1 MKLVDGNDPI
11 LKEPCEKFNFLKPQ
25 RNIVDLANE
34 LIQEMNDNNG
44 LGISAN
50 QIGIP
55 LQVFVMRTNPTV
67 VVVNPKIIEYSKET
81 VELEEGCLSYPGDL
95 IKVSRPIWII
105 ARFHGVDSVGQTQK
119 FEGMTAR
126 VFQHEYDHMIGK
138 TMFDHLSKLKRE
150 MYLKKKE
157 KRNKNATNNNG
168 LINAGGLL
176 PSMSLGQ
183 SKFS

>member
-1 MKLVDGNDPI
+1 MKLVSGDDPI
-11 LKEPCEKFNFLKPQ
+11 LKQPCEKFNFINPQ
-25 RNIVDLANE
+25 RDIIELANE
-34 LIQEMNDNNG
+34 LIQAMNDNNG

-67 VVVNPKIIEYSKET
+67 VVINPKIIEYSKET

-95 IKVSRPIWII
+95 VKVDRPTWIV
-105 ARFHGVDSVGQTQK
+105 ARFHGVNGKGETHK

-138 TMFDHLSKLKRE
+138 TMFDYLSKLKLD
-150 MYLKKKE
+150 MFLKKKQ
-157 KRNKNATNNNG
+157 KRIKNDSALNN
-168 LINAGGLL
+168 IR
-176 PSMSLGQ
+176 
-183 SKFS
+183 

>member
-1 MKLVDGNDPI
+1 MKLVDGNDPV
-11 LKEPCEKFNFLKPQ
+11 LKHPCEKFNFLNPQ
-25 RNIVDLANE
+25 RNIIELANE
-34 LIQEMNDNNG
+34 LIQAMNDNNG

-67 VVVNPKIIEYSKET
+67 VVINPKIIEFSEET

-95 IKVSRPIWII
+95 IKVTRPVWIV
-105 ARFHGVDSVGQTQK
+105 ARFHGVNGMGETHK

-126 VFQHEYDHMIGK
+126 VFQHEFDHMIGK
-138 TMFDHLSKLKRE
+138 TMFDHLSKLKLE

-157 KRNKNATNNNG
+157 KRNKNYGNNFG
-168 LINAGGLL
+168 SGGNLFPSISL
-176 PSMSLGQ
+176 PS
-183 SKFS
+183 KI

>member
-11 LKEPCEKFNFLKPQ
+11 LKQPCEKFNFINPQ

-34 LIQEMNDNNG
+34 LIQAMNDNNG

-67 VVVNPKIIEYSKET
+67 VVINPKIIEYSEET
-81 VELEEGCLSYPGDL
+81 VDMEEGCLSYPGEL
-95 IKVSRPIWII
+95 VKVRRPLWIV
-105 ARFHGVDSVGQTQK
+105 ARFHGVDSKGETHK

-138 TMFDHLSKLKRE
+138 TMFDHLSKLKME
-150 MYLKKKE
+150 MYLKKKQ
-157 KRNKNATNNNG
+157 KRNKNAINNNG
-168 LINAGGLL
+168 LIDAGGLL
-176 PSMSLGQ
+176 PSLSLGQ
-183 SKFS
+183 GK

>member
-1 MKLVDGNDPI
+1 MKLVSGNDSI
-11 LKEPCEKFNFLKPQ
+11 LKQECEKFNFLNPQ
-25 RNIVDLANE
+25 RDIVELANE
-34 LIQEMNDNNG
+34 LIQQMNDNNG

-55 LQVFVMRTNPTV
+55 LQVFVMRTSPTTV
-67 VVVNPKIIEYSKET
+67 VINPKIIEFSNET

-95 IKVSRPIWII
+95 IKVTRPVWII
-105 ARFHGVDSVGQTQK
+105 TRFHGINGKGETHK

-138 TMFDHLSKLKRE
+138 TMFDHLSKLKLE

-157 KRNKNATNNNG
+157 KRNKNA
-168 LINAGGLL
+168 INYRG
-176 PSMSLGQ
+176 
-183 SKFS
+183 

>member
-11 LKEPCEKFNFLKPQ
+11 LRQSCEKFNFINPQ

-34 LIQEMNDNNG
+34 LIKAMNDNNG

-67 VVVNPKIIEYSKET
+67 VVINPKIIEYSKET
-81 VELEEGCLSYPGDL
+81 IDLEEGCLSYPGDL
-95 IKVSRPIWII
+95 VKVTRPVWII
-105 ARFHGVDSVGQTQK
+105 ARFHGVNGKGETHK

-126 VFQHEYDHMIGK
+126 VFQHEFDHMIGK
-138 TMFDHLSKLKRE
+138 TMFDYMSKLKME
-150 MYLKKKE
+150 MYLKKKQ

-168 LINAGGLL
+168 YVDVGGLL
-176 PSMSLGQ
+176 SSVSFG
-183 SKFS
+183 KN